1 MCLAQ
6 SMDLELE
13 VNWVRHSSR
22 DAATNEGND
31 RGKGNWMKKVLLVDD
46 ERWVRTALKWTINKL
61 NLPLQVVHEA
71 QNGLE
76 ALDWIKM
83 NDVDLILTD
92 IRMPIMDGLA
102 LVKELSSLNGEYD
115 VIVISVHDEF
125 PFIQQAMR
133 SGVTD
138 YLLKPVEESE
148 IKVCLE
154 KWLNQKSNEVN
165 TSNQPLPEND
175 HVPLSTIE
183 RVLDYI
189 NKTPL
194 DQITLKEAAESI
206 HINPSYLSQL
216 FKQQLNK
223 KFVDYITELRI
234 EESKRL
240 LQNTTL
246 RMSEIAERVGYSDL
260 AYFSNNFKRIVGS
273 SPSEYRNINS
283 KTGDGK
289 LKKR

>member
-1 MCLAQ
+1 
-6 SMDLELE
+6 
-13 VNWVRHSSR
+13 
-22 DAATNEGND
+22 
-31 RGKGNWMKKVLLVDD
+31 MKKILLVDD

-61 NLPLQVVHEA
+61 DLPLQVVHEC

-83 NDVDLILTD
+83 NEVDLILTD
-92 IRMPIMDGLA
+92 IRMPVMDGLA
-102 LVKELSSLNGEYD
+102 LVKELSTLNGAYE

-125 PFIQQAMR
+125 QFIQQAMR

-138 YLLKPVEESE
+138 YLLKPIEENE

-154 KWLNQKSNEVN
+154 KWLNKKSNESN
-165 TSNQPLPEND
+165 TSKQILAQKENF
-175 HVPLSTIE
+175 PLSTID
-183 RVLDYI
+183 RILDYI
-189 NKTPL
+189 EKTPL

-260 AYFSNNFKRIVGS
+260 AYFSNNFKKIVGS
-273 SPSEYRNINS
+273 SPSEYRNITS
-283 KTGDGK
+283 KSRDGH
-289 LKKR
+289 LIKR

>member
-1 MCLAQ
+1 
-6 SMDLELE
+6 
-13 VNWVRHSSR
+13 
-22 DAATNEGND
+22 
-31 RGKGNWMKKVLLVDD
+31 MKKVLLVDD

-102 LVKELSSLNGEYD
+102 LVKEISSLNGTYD
-115 VIVISVHDEF
+115 VIVITVHDEF
-125 PFIQQAMR
+125 QFVQQAIR

-138 YLLKPVEESE
+138 YLLKPIEENE

-154 KWLNQKSNEVN
+154 KWLNQKSNEDN
-165 TSNQPLPEND
+165 TNNQPLPDND
-175 HVPLSTIE
+175 NVPLSTIE

-240 LQNTTL
+240 LHNTTL

-260 AYFSNNFKRIVGS
+260 AYFSNNFKRIVGC
-273 SPSEYRNINS
+273 SPSEYRNINI
-283 KTGDGK
+283 KTRDDK
-289 LKKR
+289 LIKR